1 MDSSHYKIL
10 AFDKVCKVC
19 INHLNNRKVA
29 ILGDSYELRKLM
41 KDKYDIEIRDKKK
54 ETEYR
59 AEIPVINEYF
69 ETLKKKVINETMTKL
84 LKFYKVE
91 IEV

>member
-1 MDSSHYKIL
+1 MEWIYDWVTEDTCKSIL
-10 AFDKVCKVC
+10 
-19 INHLNNRKVA
+19 
-29 ILGDSYELRKLM
+29 
-41 KDKYDIEIRDKKK
+41 DKYDIEIRDKKK

-84 LKFYKVE
+84 LKFYKFE

>member
-1 MDSSHYKIL
+1 MNPNLSTLIFKNMIKYLAIIL
-10 AFDKVCKVC
+10 
-19 INHLNNRKVA
+19 
-29 ILGDSYELRKLM
+29 
-41 KDKYDIEIRDKKK
+41 DKYDIEIRDKKK

-84 LKFYKVE
+84 LIFYKVE

>member
-1 MDSSHYKIL
+1 MIITFKNKKIEIEEIHIEE
-10 AFDKVCKVC
+10 DTCKS
-19 INHLNNRKVA
+19 
-29 ILGDSYELRKLM
+29 IL
-41 KDKYDIEIRDKKK
+41 DKYDIEIRDKKK

-69 ETLKKKVINETMTKL
+69 ETLKKKVINETMKKL
-84 LKFYKVE
+84 LIFYKVE

>member
-1 MDSSHYKIL
+1 MLDWK
-10 AFDKVCKVC
+10 KPE
-19 INHLNNRKVA
+19 LNDGEWIRPIVDEAGAMGSDLSFAN
-29 ILGDSYELRKLM
+29 IYLLR
-41 KDKYDIEIRDKKK
+41 DKYDIEIRDKKK

>member
-1 MDSSHYKIL
+1 MEI
-10 AFDKVCKVC
+10 
-19 INHLNNRKVA
+19 
-29 ILGDSYELRKLM
+29 
-41 KDKYDIEIRDKKK
+41 KDKRK

-84 LKFYKVE
+84 LIFYKIK